1 MRRSQKEIARQPRMK
16 LQAEERLVDEGL
28 GSELEHMR
36 DCLCDPAHK
45 NEAYHLELPSIG
57 EWPGNL
63 WSSGCSEE
71 GDP

>member
-45 NEAYHLELPSIG
+45 NEAYH
-57 EWPGNL
+57 
-63 WSSGCSEE
+63 
-71 GDP
+71 